1 MVTQRYL
8 KGNQVPAVP
17 FDKGISVCVMST
29 ETYNEKIK
37 KITDLPQFQK
47 VEPKNARNP
56 ILKVEE

>member
-1 MVTQRYL
+1 MATRRYL

-37 KITDLPQFQK
+37 KITDLPQFQ
-47 VEPKNARNP
+47 PKPNRKMLE
-56 ILKVEE
+56 ILF

>member
-1 MVTQRYL
+1 MVTRCYL

-37 KITDLPQFQK
+37 KITDLPQFQ
-47 VEPKNARNP
+47 PKPNRKMLE
-56 ILKVEE
+56 ILF